1 MLEPM
6 TTVEDIK
13 RAIQRLNLDGWS
25 EVHHFAGQLIESRT
39 RTSMVRQPLAEYNP
53 NPPLMTFEEYLE
65 FVETSPLR
73 YEYVNGVV
81 HAMSGGS
88 VAHGLVT
95 ARLMGAVLSHLGGG
109 PCEVFSSTVDLEIR
123 SDTDEIT
130 YIPDLMVACNPEE
143 WSEKAIRKPKLVAEV
158 LSPSTRLIDTRE
170 KATNYRRVD
179 SIEEILLLEQ
189 SQPKIT
195 VFRRAER
202 WRPEIYTGTE
212 AVLELRSI
220 GLSVPLAQIYESA
233 LSTG

>member
-1 MLEPM
+1 M
-6 TTVEDIK
+6 TTVEEIK
-13 RAIQRLNLDGWS
+13 RAVQRLNLDGWF
-25 EVHHFAGQLIESRT
+25 EVQHFAGQLIDSRT
-39 RTSMVRQPLAEYNP
+39 RTSMVREPLAAYNP

-65 FVETSPLR
+65 FVEHSPLR

-95 ARLMGAVLSHLGGG
+95 GRLLSVVGTYLRGG
-109 PCEVFSSTVDLEIR
+109 PCEVFSSSVDLEIR
-123 SDTDEIT
+123 SDTDEIN
-130 YIPDLMVACNPEE
+130 YIPDLMVACNPAE
-143 WSEKAIRKPKLVAEV
+143 WTEKSIRNPRLVAEV
-158 LSPSTRLIDTRE
+158 LSPSTRHIDERE

-195 VFRRAER
+195 AFRRAAR
-202 WRPEIYTGTE
+202 WRPQIYSGTD

-220 GLSVPLAQIYESA
+220 GLSVPLAQIYEGVPQTA
-233 LSTG
+233 

>member
-1 MLEPM
+1 M
-6 TTVEDIK
+6 TTVEEIK
-13 RAIQRLNLDGWS
+13 HAVQRLDLNDWF
-25 EVHHFAGQLIESRT
+25 EVHHWVGKLIDSRA
-39 RTSMVRQPLAEYNP
+39 RTSGVKEPLAAYNP

-65 FVETSPLR
+65 FVEHSPLR

-95 ARLMGAVLSHLGGG
+95 GRLLSTVLIHLRGG

-123 SDTDEIT
+123 SETDEIT

-143 WSEKAIRKPKLVAEV
+143 WTEKAVRNPKLVGEV
-158 LSPSTRLIDTRE
+158 LSPSTRHIDTRE

-179 SIEEILLLEQ
+179 SIEEFLLLEQ
-189 SQPKIT
+189 SEPKIT
-195 VFRRAER
+195 VFRRAEK
-202 WRPEIYTGTE
+202 WRPQTYIGME

-220 GLSVPLAQIYESA
+220 SLSVPLAQIYAGTPAAS
-233 LSTG
+233 